1 MQNPNN
7 IQDSFFILLA
17 AESIKYILNKNIDK
31 KIKKTQIEELG
42 IQLGEKESNHIMND
56 KNFKF
61 DDYDNKYSKIIKSMA
76 SIQDIIW
83 INIFRMDNFQL
94 KTDANKSIFYIYTG
108 DIKLYN
114 FLYTEKG
121 MNQKNEV
128 LEAIL
133 WFIGGIIKG
142 TANVFNIECITNGKV
157 RKWEETDYQEGEN
170 KIKIKQSQFF
180 FEFIINI
187 LNNEDN

>member
-1 MQNPNN
+1 MQNQNK

-17 AESIKYILNKNIDK
+17 AESIKYILNKNIEK

-42 IQLGEKESNHIMND
+42 IQLGEKESNQVMND

-61 DDYDNKYSKIIKSMA
+61 ENDNKYSKIIKSMA

-83 INIFRMDNFQL
+83 NNIFKMENFQL
-94 KTDANKSIFYIYTG
+94 KTDNNKNIFYIYTG

-142 TANVFNIECITNGKV
+142 TANVFNIECIINAQV

-170 KIKIKQSQFF
+170 KIKIKPSQFF
-180 FEFIINI
+180 FEFIVNI

>member
-42 IQLGEKESNHIMND
+42 IQLGEKESNQIMNKKD
-56 KNFKF
+56 FKF
-61 DDYDNKYSKIIKSMA
+61 DTYDSKYSKIIKSMA
-76 SIQDIIW
+76 KIQEIIW
-83 INIFRMDNFQL
+83 SNIFITKNFQL
-94 KTDANKSIFYIYTG
+94 KTDTNKNIFYIYTG

-142 TANVFNIECITNGKV
+142 TANVFNIECITNGQV

-170 KIKIKQSQFF
+170 KIKIKPSQFF
-180 FEFIINI
+180 FEFIVNI